1 MAQICKIAHGYCQP
15 YTSNSAITHSLIS
28 IPGLKS
34 RKDDAFLL
42 RFLRAKKFDYDR
54 AYQQLINYYQ
64 IRVQNEDVLKELIPS
79 AVNPEALDA
88 GVTVILPKKDK
99 LGRKI
104 LYFRP
109 GVGMNSVAC
118 TCTSFIQTNSPSI

>member
-1 MAQICKIAHGYCQP
+1 MGTTNRTVMQYRFRDNMT
-15 YTSNSAITHSLIS
+15 YFRIS

-64 IRVQNEDVLKELIPS
+64 IRVQNKDILKEITPS

-88 GVTVILPKKDK
+88 GVSVILPKKDK

-104 LYFRP
+104 LYFRL
-109 GVGMNSVAC
+109 GVGGNNLASYK
-118 TCTSFIQTNSPSI
+118 FPSI